1 MVYVHVEK
9 GARLAKENWILYA
22 DNWHPDAAINSVSR
36 SLRFCPSNH
45 AGADLNSDVV
55 LATQQQLP
63 LNLQVAFQQMIRPE
77 LIDILHQNL
86 VPLSSTLI
94 EDIRTVQDRSHG
106 VLATRLAKHYGDLSA
121 GMQEI
126 KDQIRDS
133 NNTQMRIESCLR
145 GEVPRRVAKT
155 MPMVESDFSL
165 GNESTDMNSNQP
177 TAEMIHQSLKEVWVY
192 WAIVRLR

>member
-1 MVYVHVEK
+1 
-9 GARLAKENWILYA
+9 
-22 DNWHPDAAINSVSR
+22 
-36 SLRFCPSNH
+36 
-45 AGADLNSDVV
+45 
-55 LATQQQLP
+55 
-63 LNLQVAFQQMIRPE
+63 MIRPE

-177 TAEMIHQSLKEVWVY
+177 TAEMIHQSLKEV
-192 WAIVRLR
+192 